1 MFKAINKVLQSEK
14 PAARSAPSGFHIYDP
29 RKITPLL
36 IQSYKAHIL
45 FNVTIPG
52 QHGQF
57 STALL
62 GIYDEHGFIV
72 LDELT
77 PRVGHKLLLKNRRM
91 QLAGRLAGVDIR
103 FSTELIDAKSKG
115 GVAYY
120 KAEMPQDIFY
130 LQRREDFRVPT
141 SGAQIAFHAL
151 RGEGGHQIV
160 KGHVHD
166 LSRKGVGVI
175 LDDPISLEKG
185 EILPSCSLSIDREVG
200 EEDWGDGNIAFSLEV
215 CFSSSN
221 DQRGI
226 TRIGGR
232 FETIDPDS
240 LRKVSQLLNQLER
253 AQARRLH
260 GT

>member
-1 MFKAINKVLQSEK
+1 MFKVLNKVIKGEK
-14 PAARSAPSGFHIYDP
+14 PSANPAPSGFHIYES
-29 RKITPLL
+29 RQISPLL
-36 IQSYKAHIL
+36 IQCYKAHIL
-45 FNVTIPG
+45 FNVTIPKQQG
-52 QHGQF
+52 HF

-77 PRVGHKLLLKNRRM
+77 PRIGHKLLLENRRM
-91 QLAGRLAGVDIR
+91 HLSGRLAGVDLR
-103 FSTELIDAKSKG
+103 FTTELLDAKSKG
-115 GVAYY
+115 GVAFY
-120 KAEMPQDIFY
+120 KARMPQDLFY
-130 LQRREDFRVPT
+130 QQRRDDFRVPT

-166 LSRKGVGVI
+166 LSRKGIGVI
-175 LDDPISLEKG
+175 LDDPITLQQG
-185 EILPSCSLSIDREVG
+185 EILPSCSLSMDREFG
-200 EEDWGDGNIAFSLEV
+200 EEGWGEGNVSFSLEV
-215 CFSSSN
+215 CFISNN

-232 FETIDPDS
+232 FETINADS
-240 LRKVSQLLNQLER
+240 LRKVSRLLNQLER